1 MVLMKMMRVM
11 LILLLFANTLFPF
24 TKKQYGN
31 YDKSGV
37 RYFLNALFYEQ
48 AGNPERSE
56 ENLQI
61 AYLKTNSDVIKL
73 NLSIRNLI
81 SGKKDEGYT
90 ALKELYDSGYN
101 LGRFGIYLYLSL
113 KKGDPQT
120 DDALDRIISDLNE
133 LGETGTA
140 AEVSRQKMTDRIY
153 LFENADDFIDFYNE
167 IYPEELSRNYE
178 YFFKSVILQVQSRI
192 KKDGSAVNRVIEE
205 LEGKYGDL
213 PYLFYSIAF
222 SACLENKD
230 IENAKPLLDKM
241 TRYNYG
247 EPGYY
252 FDRALYF
259 SEAGKLDTARNI
271 LLEGIRLSKDTAL
284 RLKLGSVYLALK
296 DLKKAG
302 KVFDDIVRDSPE
314 SDIVHEMICNE
325 YAKSG
330 YEDEAV
336 RFFERAVEK
345 FPDDPELLNNY
356 SYLLA
361 EKEKELKKALEMAGK
376 AVSLNKTS
384 ITFLDTKAWVLF
396 RLGRY
401 GEAEKI
407 MDEIFADEGSYYHQ
421 SSEELFDHYAE
432 IKKALNKNEE
442 LANISINK
450 TAVVLSEII
459 IQSSYLLQA
468 GG

>member
-1 MVLMKMMRVM
+1 MKMMRII
-11 LILLLFANTLFPF
+11 LILLLSVNTLFSF
-24 TKKQYGN
+24 TKKQYRN
-31 YDKSGV
+31 YDKTGV

-48 AGNPERSE
+48 VGNAERSE

-61 AYLKTNSDVIKL
+61 AYLKTNSDVVKL
-73 NLSIRNLI
+73 NLSVRNLI
-81 SGKKDEGYT
+81 SGKKDDGYA
-90 ALKELYDSGYN
+90 ALKELYDSGHN

-120 DDALDRIISDLNE
+120 YDLLDRVISDLNE
-133 LGETGTA
+133 LGETETA
-140 AEVSRQKMTDRIY
+140 AEVIRQKMTDRMY

-167 IYPEELSRNYE
+167 IYPDELSRNYE
-178 YFFKSVILQVQSRI
+178 YFFKSVMVQIQSRI
-192 KKDGSAVNRVIEE
+192 KKDSSAVKRMIEE
-205 LEGKYGDL
+205 LENRHGDL

-222 SACLENKD
+222 SGYLENKD

-241 TRYNYG
+241 IRYNYG

-252 FDRALYF
+252 YDRATYY

-271 LLEGIRLSKDTAL
+271 LLEGIRLSKDTSL
-284 RLKLGSVYLALK
+284 RMKLGTVYLSLK
-296 DLKKAG
+296 DLKRAG
-302 KVFDDIVRDSPE
+302 KVFDDIVSDNPE
-314 SDIVHEMICNE
+314 SDMIHEMISNE

-336 RFFERAVEK
+336 RFFEIAVEK

-361 EKEKELKKALEMAGK
+361 EKGTELEKALEMADR
-376 AVSLNKTS
+376 AVTLKEAS
-384 ITFLDTKAWVLF
+384 ITFLDTKAWALF

-401 GEAEKI
+401 EEAEKI
-407 MDEIFADEGSYYHQ
+407 MDAIFADEESYYHQ
-421 SSEELFDHYAE
+421 SSEELYDHYVE

-442 LANISINK
+442 IANISINR
-450 TAVVLSEII
+450 TAVILSDII
-459 IQSSYLLQA
+459 LQSSYLLQA
-468 GG
+468 GF